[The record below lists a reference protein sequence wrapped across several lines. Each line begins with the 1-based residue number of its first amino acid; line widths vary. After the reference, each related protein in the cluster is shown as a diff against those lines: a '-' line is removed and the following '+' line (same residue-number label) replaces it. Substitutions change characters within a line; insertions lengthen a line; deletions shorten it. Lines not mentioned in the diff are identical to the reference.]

1 MDKKEVEEAAGHF
14 MKSNTRWTDRLMGIR
29 RSVEDIGRDLKPNDD
44 WMPVVLVD
52 GVVPKSGPLPPGFD
66 EAARGQL
73 ATIIVGFAS
82 FDPNNKEMAAWL
94 MRAMA
99 VAFQATAMAFVST
112 VWMSVTHAPSEPPEG
127 ETEAEMH
134 KRFMREATEHQEK
147 HGTPSQ
153 DPNRIEKLM
162 IISVSHGGEDD
173 GCRTAFAS
181 IRRFKD
187 KAPSLYD
194 WAIMDDS
201 QGGFMG
207 RFPDAIMEGLKY
219 AAELRAQG
227 ARPEEGEEWKEAK

>member
-1 MDKKEVEEAAGHF
+1 
-14 MKSNTRWTDRLMGIR
+14 MKSNTRWSKRLMGIR
-29 RSVEDIGRDLKPNDD
+29 RSVEDIGQGLAPDED

-52 GVVPKSGPLPPGFD
+52 GVVPKSGALPPGFK
-66 EAARGQL
+66 EENRGET

-82 FDPNNKEMAAWL
+82 FNPDDKEMAAWI

-112 VWMSVTHAPSEPPEG
+112 VWMSVASAPVGPSPEG
-127 ETEAEMH
+127 ETDAEMNE
-134 KRFMREATEHQEK
+134 RMMREASDHTEK

-162 IISVSHGGEDD
+162 IISVADGGEDD
-173 GCRTAFAS
+173 GFKTAFAS

-201 QGGFMG
+201 QGGFLG
-207 RFPDAIMEGLKY
+207 RFPEAIMEGIKY
-219 AAELRAQG
+219 AAELRS
-227 ARPEEGEEWKEAK
+227 RPEESEEWKGGKA